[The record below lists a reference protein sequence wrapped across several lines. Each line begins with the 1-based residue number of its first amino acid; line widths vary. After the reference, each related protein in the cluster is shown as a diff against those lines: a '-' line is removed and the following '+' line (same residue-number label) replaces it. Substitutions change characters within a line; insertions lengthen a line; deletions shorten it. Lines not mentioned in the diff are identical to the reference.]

1 MITSFGQPLAYNQND
16 VSKQCFNTT
25 PALSSGTGPGGLM
38 PPAKQRTAALRK
50 RLLVGAV
57 DLLADAGASGF
68 TARSLAARAETS
80 APAVYELF
88 GDKSGVVRAVYFEGF
103 RLLSVELRKVAET
116 EDAVADLRLLAAAYR
131 RFVVGH
137 RELAEVM
144 FSRPFTDF
152 SPGTEE
158 LRATSSVR
166 EHIVE
171 RVHRCRQAGAFVGDE
186 TDLAHVFVALVQGLA
201 FAEAAGRLGT
211 SRESVDRRWRA
222 ALDALFAG
230 FAPRP

>member
-1 MITSFGQPLAYNQND
+1 
-16 VSKQCFNTT
+16 
-25 PALSSGTGPGGLM
+25 M
-38 PPAKQRTAALRK
+38 PPAKQRTAALKERV
-50 RLLVGAV
+50 LVGAV
-57 DLLADAGASGF
+57 GLLADAGAPGF
-68 TARSLAARAETS
+68 TARSLAARAHTS

-103 RLLSVELRKVAET
+103 RLLSAELREVAET
-116 EDAVADLRLLAAAYR
+116 GDPVADLRVLATTYR

-152 SPGTEE
+152 SPGAEE

-166 EHIVE
+166 VYIVE
-171 RVHRCRQAGAFVGDE
+171 RVRLCVQAGAFIGDE

-201 FAEAAGRLGT
+201 FAEAAGRLGR
-211 SRESVDRRWRA
+211 SRASVDRRWSA
-222 ALDALFAG
+222 ALNALFAG
-230 FAPRP
+230 FAPRS